1 MSKMKG
7 KTNFSMRLQA
17 VRNQFEGLT
26 WLTLN
31 HILRQIY
38 AIALTVTHVRCRF
51 AVYAGSLN

>member
-1 MSKMKG
+1 MEG